1 MAGILLLLSTQLFLQ
16 AGTGMILLLSN
27 QLFLQAGA
35 AQIWDLDLCKTRE
48 SHWTHNKH
56 GYLYSGKSSLLASE
70 EVSIDRV
77 AVEILNTSD
86 AEADYSDR
94 AKEANLTAVTR
105 DWAKAGDWCQ

>member
-1 MAGILLLLSTQLFLQ
+1 MAGMLLLLSTQLFLQ

-35 AQIWDLDLCKTRE
+35 AQVWDLDLCKTRE

-56 GYLYSGKSSLLASE
+56 GYLYSGKSSLLAAE
-70 EVSIDRV
+70 EVTIDRV

-94 AKEANLTAVTR
+94 GQGSQPDCSDQGLGQG
-105 DWAKAGDWCQ
+105 W